1 MHACC
6 FSTIGLIPILP
17 TTLTISPPTNSNSN
31 LDQCNLIRGVYHC
44 SYHPLFD
51 CNPSVNQF
59 YTWNTILTI
68 TAQFPVPV
76 QMVNIIT
83 SRFTSTTVWV
93 QILGRSFAVQRPI
106 IVGSYNIYVISLP
119 FEVDEIN
126 PLLISASSTLF
137 VTNIIFC
144 GRNGLYCL

>member
-1 MHACC
+1 MHAV

-31 LDQCNLIRGVYHC
+31 LDQCNLIHGVYQC
-44 SYHPLFD
+44 SYHHLFD
-51 CNPSVNQF
+51 CNPNVNQF
-59 YTWNTILTI
+59 YTWNTIITI

-83 SRFTSTTVWV
+83 SHFTSTTVWV
-93 QILGRSFAVQRPI
+93 QILGRSFVLHPI
-106 IVGSYNIYVISLP
+106 IVGSNNIYVISLP

-126 PLLISASSTLF
+126 PLLISASSTLI

-144 GRNGLYCL
+144 GRKGLYCL